1 MSCLKQVP
9 RPLTL
14 LAKNFGGAMR
24 GLSCRD
30 FSPRNDIRF
39 TSLAW
44 LEAV

>member
-1 MSCLKQVP
+1 VP
-9 RPLTL
+9 HALIL
-14 LAKNFGGAMR
+14 LAKNFDGAMR
-24 GLSCRD
+24 CLSCRD

>member
-9 RPLTL
+9 RALIL
-14 LAKNFGGAMR
+14 LAKNFGDALR
-24 GLSCRD
+24 CLSYRD
-30 FSPRNDIRF
+30 FSPRNAIRF